1 MQRLKEH
8 LKEAYKSFQDA
19 KMETEHDPQNYT
31 CLQIAEACYIT
42 LEKACYDVGV
52 ALTKEEKEEIKK
64 PLIEKWQ
71 KIMEK
76 DKKEWEIKE
85 KFFNENV
92 VPRVKSYGEAIEKA
106 ENIEATEEEIKAKA
120 VEVAKMYSA
129 SEDEKMVDLLMQS
142 QQAALRADVIT
153 NKTMK
158 LLIENNK

>member
-8 LKEAYKSFQDA
+8 LKKAYESFQDA

-71 KIMEK
+71 KVMEK
-76 DKKEWEIKE
+76 DKEMWDIKE
-85 KFFNENV
+85 KFFNKNV
-92 VPRVKSYGEAIEKA
+92 VPHVKSYMKDIENA
-106 ENIEATEEEIKAKA
+106 EKGTDVKRLKSGLNA
-120 VEVAKMYSA
+120 Y
-129 SEDEKMVDLLMQS
+129 
-142 QQAALRADVIT
+142 LRASAHFLGI
-153 NKTMK
+153 KTYELEDK
-158 LLIENNK
+158 LSDIL

>member
-106 ENIEATEEEIKAKA
+106 ETSA
-120 VEVAKMYSA
+120 EVKQLTSDLYTFLRESA
-129 SEDEKMVDLLMQS
+129 HFLGVKPNELEDRLSDIL
-142 QQAALRADVIT
+142 
-153 NKTMK
+153 
-158 LLIENNK
+158 

>member
-19 KMETEHDPQNYT
+19 KMETERDPQNYT

-76 DKKEWEIKE
+76 DKERI
-85 KFFNENV
+85 
-92 VPRVKSYGEAIEKA
+92 
-106 ENIEATEEEIKAKA
+106 
-120 VEVAKMYSA
+120 
-129 SEDEKMVDLLMQS
+129 
-142 QQAALRADVIT
+142 
-153 NKTMK
+153 
-158 LLIENNK
+158 

>member
-8 LKEAYKSFQDA
+8 LKKAYESFQDA

-52 ALTKEEKEEIKK
+52 ALTREEKEEIKK

-76 DKKEWEIKE
+76 DKEMWEIKE
-85 KFFNENV
+85 KFFKDTV
-92 VPRVKSYGEAIEKA
+92 VPHVKSYMEDIEKA
-106 ENIEATEEEIKAKA
+106 ETSA
-120 VEVAKMYSA
+120 EVKQLTSDLYTFLRESA
-129 SEDEKMVDLLMQS
+129 HFLGVKPNELEDRLSDIL
-142 QQAALRADVIT
+142 
-153 NKTMK
+153 
-158 LLIENNK
+158 

>member
-19 KMETEHDPQNYT
+19 KMETERDPQSYT

-52 ALTKEEKEEIKK
+52 SLTKEEKEEIKK

-71 KIMEK
+71 KVMEK
-76 DKKEWEIKE
+76 DKEEWEIKE

-92 VPRVKSYGEAIEKA
+92 VPRVKSYGEDIEKA
-106 ENIEATEEEIKAKA
+106 ETSAEVKHLTSDLYTFLRESAHFLGIKPN
-120 VEVAKMYSA
+120 EL
-129 SEDEKMVDLLMQS
+129 EDRLSDIL
-142 QQAALRADVIT
+142 
-153 NKTMK
+153 
-158 LLIENNK
+158 

>member
-52 ALTKEEKEEIKK
+52 SLTKEEKEEIKK

-76 DKKEWEIKE
+76 DKEEWEIKE
-85 KFFNENV
+85 KYFHENV
-92 VPRVKSYGEAIEKA
+92 VPHVKSY
-106 ENIEATEEEIKAKA
+106 
-120 VEVAKMYSA
+120 
-129 SEDEKMVDLLMQS
+129 MQ
-142 QQAALRADVIT
+142 D
-153 NKTMK
+153 
-158 LLIENNK
+158 IENAETSAEVKQLTSDLYTFLRESALFLGVKPNELEDRLSDIL

>member
-52 ALTKEEKEEIKK
+52 ALTREEKEEIKK

-76 DKKEWEIKE
+76 DKEEWEIKE

-106 ENIEATEEEIKAKA
+106 ETSA
-120 VEVAKMYSA
+120 EVKQLTSDLYTFLRESA
-129 SEDEKMVDLLMQS
+129 LFLGVKPNELEDRLSDIL
-142 QQAALRADVIT
+142 
-153 NKTMK
+153 
-158 LLIENNK
+158 

>member
-8 LKEAYKSFQDA
+8 LKKAYEIFQDA
-19 KMETEHDPQNYT
+19 KMGNEHDPQNYK

-76 DKKEWEIKE
+76 DKEMWEIKDRY
-85 KFFNENV
+85 FYVSV
-92 VPRVKSYGEAIEKA
+92 VPHVKSYMEDIEKA
-106 ENIEATEEEIKAKA
+106 KTSAEVKRIKSGLNSYIRA
-120 VEVAKMYSA
+120 SA
-129 SEDEKMVDLLMQS
+129 HFLGIKPNELEDRLSDIL
-142 QQAALRADVIT
+142 
-153 NKTMK
+153 
-158 LLIENNK
+158 